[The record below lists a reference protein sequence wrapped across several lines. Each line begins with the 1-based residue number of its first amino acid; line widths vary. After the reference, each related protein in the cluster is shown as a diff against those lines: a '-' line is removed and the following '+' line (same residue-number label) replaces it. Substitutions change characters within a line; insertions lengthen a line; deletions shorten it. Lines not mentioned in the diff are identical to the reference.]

1 MKGLITIGGVIVVAV
16 AIVAIVKI
24 TKNDNHTEIPAMD
37 AEI

>member
-24 TKNDNHTEIPAMD
+24 TKDNHTEIPARED
-37 AEI
+37 EI